1 MNFPLSISPKW
12 EIARGEEK
20 NLQPRRESYR
30 VHSIP
35 FVLTFSSF
43 TFSRQERNFAVNEES
58 PDVIPKAKEALDQSS
73 DVPDLC
79 SNASD
84 SVPIENGHGTFQK
97 SKNVQKKFLIKNSGN
112 FKVAGNKEKYTLTK
126 KTINATKVRTSAL
139 SNSLRES
146 KYYKSPQTQAYNST
160 GMFSTR
166 SKSFED
172 VIDGLPSTQPDR
184 KLCDYGREQ
193 RDTVPKLRDAD
204 RKLRDTRQK
213 LHEHNGTAEQLSQSL
228 PAYGNTSKSSS
239 QGTTARKRSEQ
250 SYLTAQRKISH
261 NASSNSST
269 PKSTDSTLQPP
280 VPTSLSRSP
289 TPKMI
294 FSNLIN
300 RLGGRLYGNSPSAS
314 SEDSRSSSNS
324 SSRASTPTSIEQNV
338 ALSFRLSA
346 DEFQS
351 CDHKL
356 KLFFEVSLFRWGSD
370 EEFRCLLKVRLLF
383 FYSKWFEL
391 RISSTLRLWFR

>member
-1 MNFPLSISPKW
+1 M
-12 EIARGEEK
+12 
-20 NLQPRRESYR
+20 
-30 VHSIP
+30 
-35 FVLTFSSF
+35 T
-43 TFSRQERNFAVNEES
+43 EES
-58 PDVIPKAKEALDQSS
+58 PDVIPKAKKSLDQPS

-84 SVPIENGHGTFQK
+84 SVPVENGQGTFQK
-97 SKNVQKKFLIKNSGN
+97 TKNVQKKFLIKNSGN

-126 KTINATKVRTSAL
+126 KTISATKVRTSAL
-139 SNSLRES
+139 SHSLKES
-146 KYYKSPQTQAYNST
+146 KYYESPQTTAYGST
-160 GMFSTR
+160 GMSSTR

-184 KLCDYGREQ
+184 KLCDYDREQ

-204 RKLRDTRQK
+204 RKLRHTRQK
-213 LHEHNGTAEQLSQSL
+213 LHDHNGTAEQLSQSL
-228 PAYGNTSKSSS
+228 PDYGNTLSKTSS
-239 QGTTARKRSEQ
+239 QGTPARKRSEQ
-250 SYLTAQRKISH
+250 SYFSAQRKISH
-261 NASSNSST
+261 NASSNCST
-269 PKSTDSTLQPP
+269 PKTTDSALQPP

-294 FSNLIN
+294 FNNLIN

-324 SSRASTPTSIEQNV
+324 SSRASTPTSMEQNV
-338 ALSFRLSA
+338 ALSFRLSP

-356 KLFFEVSLFRWGSD
+356 KLFFEVSLFRWGSH
-370 EEFRCLLKVRLLF
+370 EEFRCLLKVRLLV

-391 RISSTLRLWFR
+391 RISCTLRLWFS